1 MNLKT
6 WMIATAMLMLA
17 TTAQGADSMQA
28 KAAIMRRQNEL
39 RGEQMSADIE
49 LEQRR
54 KDLVLGQADNIRQ
67 LAEAEAHKVSSL
79 MQAFDKVDA
88 RVVQALAATGM
99 QPGQLIAQAF
109 GNIAQNAE
117 RIGQLNVSPELL
129 NSLMHGVPPAT
140 AVSHRGA
147 A

>member
-1 MNLKT
+1 ME
-6 WMIATAMLMLA
+6 
-17 TTAQGADSMQA
+17 A
-28 KAAIMRRQNEL
+28 KAAVMRRQNEL
-39 RGEQMSADIE
+39 RGEQMAADIE

-54 KDLVLGQADNIRQ
+54 KDLVTGQAENIRQ
-67 LAEAEAHKVSSL
+67 LAEAEAHKVASL
-79 MQAFDKVDA
+79 MGAFDKVDT

-109 GNIAQNAE
+109 GSLAQNAE

-129 NSLMHGVPPAT
+129 NALLSGVPSVAT
-140 AVSHRGA
+140 SARRGA